1 MLDLPDRRRRRC
13 AAEIG
18 LRVAALSP
26 ARRVGAD
33 SQRRVPGGKKRSSC
47 FTATRTHW
55 EERAAASS
63 LRPISTCGLRAACA
77 GAGDPAGRARLN
89 RTLGQRSRREHAGR
103 HARGG
108 ISGNARTQL
117 FAADAV
123 LNVEKGLRVHGG
135 AEKPCLR
142 AQNHLYRYLFDEGR
156 HRTLGAERFD
166 EGPVLER
173 WQDLRRDAA
182 SDEDAS

>member
-1 MLDLPDRRRRRC
+1 VLDLPARRRRRC

-77 GAGDPAGRARLN
+77 GAGDPAGRARLK
-89 RTLGQRSRREHAGR
+89 RTLGRRSGASMPDGMVAAEFPETL
-103 HARGG
+103 AR
-108 ISGNARTQL
+108 SSSL
-117 FAADAV
+117 WM
-123 LNVEKGLRVHGG
+123 
-135 AEKPCLR
+135 
-142 AQNHLYRYLFDEGR
+142 RY
-156 HRTLGAERFD
+156 
-166 EGPVLER
+166 
-173 WQDLRRDAA
+173 
-182 SDEDAS
+182 